1 MNTKMQATVERP
13 PQAIAPSLVWIMA
26 VTCGVVV
33 ANIYYN
39 QPLLQSIAS
48 SLSLSEKAVG
58 WIATITQVGY
68 TLGLLFMVPLGDK
81 FERKRLILLMLT
93 GATVFLLIAGFTLS
107 YPILLIASL
116 FIGIFSSVPQL
127 LLPMAAHLAPDESRG
142 KVVGKVMSGLLIGIL
157 LSRTVSGYVGAHFGW
172 QTMFLA
178 GGGLMLVIMALLY
191 TRLPDSQPTYTG
203 TYGSLMKSLW
213 TLVRTLPPL
222 RQAAATSLFQFGAFS
237 AFWTTLVFFLEGPD
251 YQFKSDI
258 VGLFGLIG
266 AVGALAAPLAGRSA
280 DKRGPRPT
288 ILAGMAVGIV
298 AFALMGILSK
308 SLLVVILGVILLD
321 MGQQLTH
328 ISNQTKVFALKPE
341 ARSRLNTVYMSS
353 AFAGGSLGSF
363 LGMMAWTSGQWPAV
377 CVLGIILISIG
388 LFLNRKAN

>member
-1 MNTKMQATVERP
+1 M
-13 PQAIAPSLVWIMA
+13 APSLVWIMA

-288 ILAGMAVGIV
+288 ILAGMVVGIV

-377 CVLGIILISIG
+377 CLLGIILISIG

>member
-1 MNTKMQATVERP
+1 MQVTVERSQ
-13 PQAIAPSLVWIMA
+13 QAIAPSLVWIMA

-48 SLSLSEKAVG
+48 SLSVSEKAVG

-81 FERKRLILLMLT
+81 FERKRLILCMLI
-93 GATVFLLIAGFTLS
+93 GAAVFMFIAGFTLS
-107 YPILLIASL
+107 YPVLLVSSL

-157 LSRTVSGYVGAHFGW
+157 LSRTVSGYVGAHLGW
-172 QTMFLA
+172 QMMFLS
-178 GGGLMLVIMALLY
+178 GGLLMLVIMGLLF
-191 TRLPDSQPTYTG
+191 TRLPTSEPTYAG
-203 TYGSLMKSLW
+203 SYGSLMTSLW
-213 TLVRTLPPL
+213 TLLKTLPEL
-222 RQAAATSLFQFGAFS
+222 RRAAATGLFQFGAFS

-288 ILAGMAVGIV
+288 ILAGMAVGIA
-298 AFALMGILSK
+298 AFILMGLLPQ
-308 SLLVVILGVILLD
+308 SLWAIIAGVILLD

-328 ISNQTKVFALKPE
+328 ISNQTKVFALQPE

-363 LGMMAWTSGQWPAV
+363 LGMLAWTNGQWPGV
-377 CVLGIILISIG
+377 CLLGVILISIG
-388 LFLNRKAN
+388 LFINRKPN